1 MDTDD
6 TKQLDAI
13 LDPDRRFASFGEINP
28 ITEKIIGCAYT
39 VANTLGPGFLEK
51 VYENALV
58 HELRK
63 AGSRVSQ
70 QQPINVMY
78 DNVQVGYFEAD
89 IVVEGLVLV
98 ELKAVRALDEAHQA
112 QCMNYLRATGMRV
125 CLLINFATPKI
136 QIKRFVL

>member
-1 MDTDD
+1 MDTDK
-6 TKQLDAI
+6 TEPFEAL
-13 LDPDRRFASFGEINP
+13 LDPNRRFASFGEINP
-28 ITEKIIGCAYT
+28 ITEKIIGCAYL
-39 VANTLGPGFLEK
+39 VSNSLGPGFLEK

-63 AGSRVSQ
+63 AGLIVAQ

-78 DNVQVGYFEAD
+78 DNVQIGYFEAD

-98 ELKAVRALDEAHQA
+98 ELKAVRGLDEAHQA
-112 QCMNYLRATGMRV
+112 QCMNYLRATGLRV

-136 QIKRFVL
+136 QIKRIAL